1 MRKQCT
7 KCNSIR
13 VRFRKR
19 TEDWYCDNC
28 KGTCEIRELVGVYGV
43 GVRRPPFSNGG

>member
-1 MRKQCT
+1 MGQQKMRKQCT

-43 GVRRPPFSNGG
+43 VR